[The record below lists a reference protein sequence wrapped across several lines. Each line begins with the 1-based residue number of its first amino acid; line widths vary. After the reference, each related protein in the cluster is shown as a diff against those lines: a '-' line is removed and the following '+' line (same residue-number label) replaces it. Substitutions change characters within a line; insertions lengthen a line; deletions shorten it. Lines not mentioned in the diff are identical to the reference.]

1 MKTILVLEDEPS
13 LVKLW
18 RHALTLNGYAIWEAA
33 NAEDAIR
40 RFLVDANR
48 QIDLLLAG
56 VTLPVSSG
64 ILVALLLRAEVPGL
78 RVILTSGSPR
88 TEWETQDT
96 ADLDR
101 LGSDSVI
108 VLQKPFKNQTLLNS
122 VRELTEVPSA
132 AAGTG

>member
-18 RHALTLNGYAIWEAA
+18 RHALTLNGYVIWEAT

-48 QIDLLLAG
+48 QIDVLLAG

-64 ILVALLLRAEVPGL
+64 ILVALVLRAEVPGL
-78 RVILTSGSPR
+78 RVILTSGNPR
-88 TEWETQDT
+88 AAWETRDA
-96 ADLDR
+96 ADLER
-101 LGSDSVI
+101 LGPDSVI

-122 VRELTEVPSA
+122 VRELTGAPSA